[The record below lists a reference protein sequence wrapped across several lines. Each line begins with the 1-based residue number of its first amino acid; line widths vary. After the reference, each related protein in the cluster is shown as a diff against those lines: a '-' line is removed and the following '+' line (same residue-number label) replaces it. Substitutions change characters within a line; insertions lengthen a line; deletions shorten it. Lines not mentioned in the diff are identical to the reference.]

1 MIFVNTIAIGIQ
13 TSTYVVAK
21 AGNNYNLP
29 YSLTV
34 SSLSNIDWYLTLL
47 DQLFLAI
54 YILELVLKIIA
65 WRFKFFKSSWNIFGN
80 LVIINLSP
88 RLPPFPPNIDF
99 TIVIASLVDFMIP
112 LIVQNIGVFD
122 ARVLSVLRVF
132 RAIRA
137 LRALRV
143 IRTIRSP
150 LLITN

>member
-1 MIFVNTIAIGIQ
+1 VIFVNTIAIGIQ

-21 AGNNYNLP
+21 AGKSITIYH
-29 YSLTV
+29 TCGE
-34 SSLSNIDWYLTLL
+34 LSIIADWYLTLL

-54 YILELVLKIIA
+54 YILELVLKVIA

-80 LVIINLSP
+80 LIIINLSP

-122 ARVLSVLRVF
+122 ARVLRVLRVF